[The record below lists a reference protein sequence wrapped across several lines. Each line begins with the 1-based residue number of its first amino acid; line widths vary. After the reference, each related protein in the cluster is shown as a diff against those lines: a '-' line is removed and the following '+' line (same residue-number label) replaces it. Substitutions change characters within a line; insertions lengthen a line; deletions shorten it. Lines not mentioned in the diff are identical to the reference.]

1 MKIITDNSEHFLL
14 DEESGRSF
22 NVRKLS
28 PISNS
33 FFDYQ
38 QGKTVIANYEL
49 DENGYIFYIEKE
61 TTSCIETQH
70 KYGYALNNGEVT
82 IKPIYDSLMFY
93 KDDCFF
99 ASINAYYQDSSGSTF
114 YSKVYGVIDKY
125 SVPRVNIPSKSIF
138 ENLHC
143 YAYMRRH
150 NYDLVSPFSYG
161 FAVFLKEGKMGVI
174 SSQLKEVIPAEYDA
188 INNNNWFQKIFTF
201 NTYDNEYRG
210 VIRLGKIADGSI
222 QTRYAIVR
230 GLNVVNILD
239 NVDSISCLNL
249 GFGYIARKGRY
260 YAFYNIDGEQLL
272 PFSFTNILDIAENI
286 IRCKKEKNETLYHV
300 NNGGIVAQTESS
312 FEFIDGSYSMPNQCG
327 VVACI
332 KKNGRYLLVDQD
344 FKNVAE
350 VKLPQAFKGTVIPY
364 TYGDGVVGIEEQKN
378 CYYSRYFVDLNGLP
392 IFSFKDKG
400 IDIMS
405 FKSGFVSGKAHVAI
419 YAINSGF
426 RNLDGYYNAIISLSG
441 DIISQKWVDCDIRER
456 SDSDMNNIDILD
468 AFEGDPSAYW
478 NID

>member
-14 DEESGRSF
+14 DEESGRFF

-28 PISNS
+28 PISRS

-38 QGKTVIANYEL
+38 QGKTVVANYEL
-49 DENGYIFYIEKE
+49 DENGYIFYIEKK

-93 KDDCFF
+93 KDDCFL

-125 SVPRVNIPSKSIF
+125 SVNIPSKSILEKKSIF
-138 ENLHC
+138 EKLHC
-143 YAYMRRH
+143 YAYLRRN
-150 NYDLVSPFSYG
+150 NYDLVSPFSSG
-161 FAVFLKEGKMGVI
+161 FAIFLKEGKMGVI

-188 INNNNWFQKIFTF
+188 INNNKWSQKIFTF

-210 VIRLGKIADGSI
+210 IIRLDAIADGSI

-249 GFGYIARKGRY
+249 GFGYKARKGMY

-272 PFSFTNILDIAENI
+272 PFSFTNILDIAKNILI
-286 IRCKKEKNETLYHV
+286 IR
-300 NNGGIVAQTESS
+300 NNTPKL
-312 FEFIDGSYSMPNQCG
+312 MC
-327 VVACI
+327 
-332 KKNGRYLLVDQD
+332 YL
-344 FKNVAE
+344 
-350 VKLPQAFKGTVIPY
+350 
-364 TYGDGVVGIEEQKN
+364 
-378 CYYSRYFVDLNGLP
+378 
-392 IFSFKDKG
+392 
-400 IDIMS
+400 
-405 FKSGFVSGKAHVAI
+405 
-419 YAINSGF
+419 
-426 RNLDGYYNAIISLSG
+426 
-441 DIISQKWVDCDIRER
+441 W
-456 SDSDMNNIDILD
+456 
-468 AFEGDPSAYW
+468 
-478 NID
+478 